1 MKKMISLAM
10 LLAVAVTTFSQQTNP
25 SPVLTKQDYLERSKN
40 QKKAAFILLGLGGT
54 CIAIAAPG
62 KVDLGMAGVL
72 VIGGGVAIVSS
83 IPLFIAAG
91 KNKKKGMNMSFRLQE
106 IQLPHS
112 SGFAEKKIPSLSLN
126 LSL

>member
-10 LLAVAVTTFSQQTNP
+10 LLAVVVTSFSQQTEP
-25 SPVLTKQDYLERSKN
+25 SPVLTKQDYLQKSKS
-40 QKKAAFILLGLGGT
+40 QRTSAFILLGTGAALL
-54 CIAIAAPG
+54 AIAAPG
-62 KVDLGMAGVL
+62 NVSLDILPVL
-72 VIGGGVAIVSS
+72 VIGGGAAIVGS

-91 KNKKKGMNMSFRLQE
+91 KNKKKAMNMSFRFQE

-112 SGFAEKKIPSLSLN
+112 SGLAEKKIPSLSLN